1 MPQLKTSKMNEKEVD
16 TIRIKKRESTKKSK
30 DRKRI
35 KKKYPKTS
43 NFLFMKL
50 PWIRK
55 RSHMTNRLTFL
66 DFMTSS

>member
-35 KKKYPKTS
+35 RKKNTPKQAIF
-43 NFLFMKL
+43 FL
-50 PWIRK
+50 
-55 RSHMTNRLTFL
+55 
-66 DFMTSS
+66 